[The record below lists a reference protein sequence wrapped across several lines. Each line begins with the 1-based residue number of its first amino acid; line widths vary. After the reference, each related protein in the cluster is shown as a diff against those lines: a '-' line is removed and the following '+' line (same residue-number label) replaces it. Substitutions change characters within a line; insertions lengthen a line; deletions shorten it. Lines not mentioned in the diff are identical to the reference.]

1 MEEEMP
7 MSTVVMCMGE
17 SLIDFV
23 PLPAPGQSERAFGP
37 GESKPE
43 DQAEVLPKSAM
54 STDFRMYPG
63 GSIFNVAVGLARLG
77 HHAAFVGKIA
87 EDFFGHHLLLKLKTE
102 GVDTRFLSTAK
113 AQSALA
119 FVAIEEREPVFSFYG
134 EGTADTMLTA
144 DDVPESLYEETGILH
159 VGSVSLLRGA
169 TPATVLATA
178 ERLKGR
184 ALLSLDP
191 NIRADL
197 IHDEPAY
204 RALLQRLIA
213 LADILKLSDV
223 DLAWL
228 LPGVS
233 MEESLLHLCGQGP
246 ALVIVTQGEK
256 GVLAQRG
263 SSGAIQAPAFPMPV
277 IDTVGAGDAFCAG
290 VLAWLADEAI
300 TSRERVLAL
309 SKQELRTVLS
319 FASAVAALNC
329 TRVGANP
336 PYRSEVEQFLQ
347 SGSLKSS

>member
-1 MEEEMP
+1 MK
-7 MSTVVMCMGE
+7 TLVTCMGE

-23 PLPAPGQSERAFGP
+23 PLPAPAESEGSL
-37 GESKPE
+37 GTGKSKLE
-43 DQAEVLPKSAM
+43 DQGETLPKGTTN
-54 STDFRMYPG
+54 TDFRMYAG
-63 GSIFNVAVGLARLG
+63 GSILNVAVGLARLG
-77 HHAAFVGKIA
+77 QHAAFAGKIA
-87 EDFFGHHLLLKLKTE
+87 EDFFGRHLLLTLKTE
-102 GVDTRFLSTAK
+102 GVDTRFVSTAI

-119 FVAIEEREPVFSFYG
+119 FVAMEAGEPVFSFYG

-144 DDVPESLYEETGILH
+144 EDIPENLYLETGILH

-169 TPATVLATA
+169 TPSTALATV
-178 ERLKGR
+178 ERLKGK

-197 IHDEPAY
+197 IHDEPEY

-213 LADILKLSDV
+213 QTDILKLSNV

-233 MEESLLHLCGQGP
+233 IEESLLHLCGLGP
-246 ALVIVTQGEK
+246 ALVIVTQGQK
-256 GVLAQRG
+256 GILARSV
-263 SSGAIQAPAFPMPV
+263 SSHTLQIPTIPVPV

-290 VLAWLADEAI
+290 VLSRLADESI
-300 TSRERVLAL
+300 TSREGILAL
-309 SKQELRTVLS
+309 SEQELRSALN

-336 PYRSEVEQFLQ
+336 PRRSEVEHFL
-347 SGSLKSS
+347 